1 MRLMY
6 IPLVISFMFANILA
20 NNFYDNRIEKLF
32 PSSSVVIKY
41 QEEWQ
46 VDLYKKRIENF
57 KNNPIGYDKIV
68 LLGNSITEGG
78 GDWNKKL
85 NAENVVN
92 RGISGDITDGILNR
106 LEEIVYFR
114 PIAVFLLIGI
124 NDIFNSDKPE
134 QDKVTVKYVA
144 NNIIEIADR
153 IKSKSPKT
161 QVYIQTV
168 LPINRELFFESAGY
182 FPEHKIPLN
191 IQIIEINKI
200 IKNIASQRNH
210 QFLNLHTAF
219 IDDKGSLSSEYTTD
233 GVHLNDNGYS
243 LWAKLL
249 IKHIRVL
256 NNN

>member
-6 IPLVISFMFANILA
+6 IPLVISFMFANISA

-92 RGISGDITDGILNR
+92 RGISGDITDGLLNR

-144 NNIIEIADR
+144 NNIIKIADR
-153 IKSKSPKT
+153 IKSKSPMT

-182 FPEHKIPLN
+182 FPEHKISLN

-219 IDDKGSLSSEYTTD
+219 IDDKGRLSSEYTTD

-243 LWAKLL
+243 LWAELL